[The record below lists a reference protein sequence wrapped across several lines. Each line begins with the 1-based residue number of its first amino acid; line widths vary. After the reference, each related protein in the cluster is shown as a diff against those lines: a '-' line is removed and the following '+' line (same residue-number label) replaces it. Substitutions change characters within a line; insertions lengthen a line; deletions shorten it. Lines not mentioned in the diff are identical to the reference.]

1 MYGFIKYH
9 ATFYL
14 EGIEYKLKNKL
25 FITMNYLIHDER
37 QISISKQQA
46 LIAQNQ
52 QVLSK
57 PSCKIWAL
65 NKAENVALLNKG
77 FKQRIEC

>member
-1 MYGFIKYH
+1 
-9 ATFYL
+9 
-14 EGIEYKLKNKL
+14 
-25 FITMNYLIHDER
+25 MNYLIHDER

-77 FKQRIEC
+77 LKQRIEC